1 MISLKDI
8 KDWLK
13 QFDIAE
19 HYYMGKLDNKQ
30 DKSVGYIREEHLIS
44 QECV

>member
-30 DKSVGYIREEHLIS
+30 DKSVGVYQRRTS
-44 QECV
+44 NQPECV